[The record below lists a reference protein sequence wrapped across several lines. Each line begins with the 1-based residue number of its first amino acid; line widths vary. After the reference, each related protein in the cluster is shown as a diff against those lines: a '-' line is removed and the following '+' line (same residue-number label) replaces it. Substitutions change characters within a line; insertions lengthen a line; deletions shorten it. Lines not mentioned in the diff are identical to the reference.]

1 MGEISKLP
9 EHVANQIAAGEVVQR
24 PSSVVKELLEN
35 AVDAQATR
43 VELRLRSGGIASVS
57 VIDNGSGIHP
67 SQLALA
73 FERHATSKLKSADDL
88 FRLATKGFR
97 GEALASIAAVS
108 DVVMV
113 SKTADEPTA
122 FAIRMRAGKQES
134 FEETAFSTGTSVSVS
149 HLFFTIP
156 ARKNFLKSEAV
167 ELKHCLDE
175 FHRVALL
182 HENIHFQ
189 CFHNEAVLYDLP
201 VGSRHQRIVHIFG
214 SKYAD
219 RLVPVKEQTER
230 FELSGYVIKP
240 EYAKKTRGEQFFFI
254 NKRFIRSPYLH
265 KAVLEAFEGLL
276 LSGHHPGY
284 FIEIDIDKAAIDV
297 NIHPTKT
304 EIKLDDEYHVF
315 SVLRA
320 AVRHSLGRYQINA
333 PINFELNPTFTPSYE
348 QLVSEAKAP
357 RIKVSSTFN
366 PFKPDAQQ
374 QESFSEL
381 YVETDAQQIRID
393 GQTAAK
399 EELWNLD
406 SVKTFQWANKFIVVS
421 SADRLLVIDQY
432 RAHQRVLYEAFLKKM
447 TVEHIGSQ
455 QLLFQESIALQPQE
469 WVLFETIESH
479 LIDLGF
485 EFERSAESLIIKGV
499 PEFFPPNESGSVF
512 KRLIEEAESLS
523 SVLSYSTADMA
534 AKVLAKHSAVKKGV
548 ALSAEAITEL
558 ITDLSRCKEPYLSPF
573 NKRIFV
579 TVQEAEIIQKLH

>member
-1 MGEISKLP
+1 MVEISKLP

-43 VELRLRSGGIASVS
+43 VELRLRSGGIALVS

-333 PINFELNPTFTPSYE
+333 PINFELNPTFMPSYE

-393 GQTAAK
+393 GQTAVK

-421 SADRLLVIDQY
+421 SADKLLVIDQY

-455 QLLFQESIALQPQE
+455 QLLFHESIVLQPQE

-523 SVLSYSTADMA
+523 SVPSYSTADMA

-579 TVQEAEIIQKLH
+579 TVQETEIIQKLH

>member
-1 MGEISKLP
+1 MVEIIKLP

-43 VELRLRSGGIASVS
+43 VELRLRSGGIALVS
-57 VIDNGSGIHP
+57 VIDNGLGIHP

-108 DVVMV
+108 DVVLV

-122 FAIRMRAGKQES
+122 FAIRMRAGKRES

-333 PINFELNPTFTPSYE
+333 PIDFELNPIFTPSYE
-348 QLVSEAKAP
+348 QHVSEAKAP

-366 PFKPDAQQ
+366 PFKPEVQQ

-393 GQTAAK
+393 GQTAVK
-399 EELWNLD
+399 EDLWNLD
-406 SVKTFQWANKFIVVS
+406 SLKTFQWANKFIVIS
-421 SADRLLVIDQY
+421 SADKLLVIDQY

-447 TVEHIGSQ
+447 TIEHIGSQ